1 MSKRL
6 SKTLAAEIADATLRV
21 VNPQNRA
28 IALGG
33 SLRKHGFVP
42 TSVHQP
48 EPIED
53 RAALIAWLLAT
64 YSPRD

>member
-6 SKTLAAEIADATLRV
+6 SKTLAADMADATLRI

-28 IALGG
+28 IALSA
-33 SLRKHGFVP
+33 SLRKHGFAP
-42 TSVHQP
+42 TSANQP
-48 EPIED
+48 DPLDD

-64 YSPRD
+64 YSPRE